1 MNPEA
6 PHLFESH
13 RRHLHALAYRML
25 GSHAEAQDVV
35 QDTWLRQK
43 DTALETLEYP
53 RAYLSRIAT
62 HLCLDRMQSARARRE
77 QYVGFWLPEPLED
90 ESGALDAG
98 PQARLEYAQNVSV
111 AFMLALE
118 RLSALERAA
127 FLLHDVFDQSFD
139 EVALRL
145 GRSAAACRQLA
156 ARARVHVQSA
166 QARVDVAHEQG
177 EQLLSAFVQTIV
189 SGDVDAL
196 ARLLAQDAVMLSD
209 GGGIVTAVARPL
221 SGPALIAKALVGFAK
236 MWNPEDFRLRFTRIN
251 SLPAAVLYDLQGQAI
266 QTTALRVGGDGC
278 IDAIYVVRNPQKL
291 ALLQPYPG
299 SSA

>member
-1 MNPEA
+1 MSSEA
-6 PHLFESH
+6 PHVFESH
-13 RRHLHALAYRML
+13 RRHLRALAYRML

-43 DTALETLEYP
+43 DMALETLEHP

-90 ESGALDAG
+90 EWGECDPG
-98 PQARLEYAQNVSV
+98 PQARVEYAQSVSV
-111 AFMLALE
+111 AFLLALE

-127 FLLHDVFDQSFD
+127 FLLHDVFDQSFG
-139 EVALRL
+139 EVALHL

-156 ARARVHVQSA
+156 ARARVHLQCE
-166 QARVDVAHEQG
+166 QARVDVAHAQG
-177 EQLLSAFVQTIV
+177 EQLLAAFVQAIV

-221 SGPALIAKALVGFAK
+221 SGAALIAKALVGFVRL
-236 MWNPEDFRLRFTRIN
+236 WNPEDFKLRFTRLN
-251 SLPAAVLYDLQGQAI
+251 GLPAAVLYDLQGGAI
-266 QTTALRVGGDGC
+266 QTTALRVGGDGS
-278 IDAIYVVRNPQKL
+278 INAIYVVRNPQKL
-291 ALLQPYPG
+291 ALLKPYPG
-299 SSA
+299 